1 MVVTRLPDQRDVKD
15 PAVNGSSTRPLPR
28 PVVLMIDDEADLVA
42 MAGNYLARNGFEVL
56 TASNTRTGAEQLRGR
71 PIDLVVLDLGL
82 PDGNGLDL
90 LRTLRQ
96 DDPQVPVVV
105 LSGRGL
111 ESDRLL
117 GLELGADD
125 YIVKP
130 FSLPE
135 LAARIRAVLRRSAPP
150 PAGPLVP
157 VGELVVD
164 TSAHEVS
171 VHGTRLALSPLEY
184 DLLTLLAR
192 SPRQVYSAAELLE
205 QVWGSAAGR
214 ADATVSE
221 HVYRIRQKLTQAGA
235 SSPRIVTVRGAGYRL
250 DP

>member
-1 MVVTRLPDQRDVKD
+1 MAETRSADQRRVKEAAFD
-15 PAVNGSSTRPLPR
+15 GSSNRPMPR
-28 PVVLMIDDEADLVA
+28 PVVLVIDDDADLVA

-56 TASNTRTGAEQLRGR
+56 TAIDARTGAAQLRER
-71 PIDLVVLDLGL
+71 PVDLVVLDLGL
-82 PDGNGLDL
+82 PDGNGLEL
-90 LRTLRQ
+90 LRTLRL
-96 DDPQVPVVV
+96 DDRQVPVIV

-130 FSLPE
+130 FSVPE

-150 PAGPLVP
+150 SAGPLVP
-157 VGELVVD
+157 VGELVID

-171 VHGTRLALSPLEY
+171 VNGARLALSPLEY
-184 DLLTLLAR
+184 DLLSLLAR
-192 SPRQVYSAAELLE
+192 SPRQVFSAAQLLE

-221 HVYRIRQKLTQAGA
+221 HVYRIRQKLAQAGA
-235 SSPRIVTVRGAGYRL
+235 SSPRIVTLRGVGYRL

>member
-1 MVVTRLPDQRDVKD
+1 MIL
-15 PAVNGSSTRPLPR
+15 L
-28 PVVLMIDDEADLVA
+28 IDDETDLLA
-42 MAGNYLARNGFEVL
+42 LAGTYLVRNGFEVL
-56 TASNTRTGAEQLRGR
+56 TAGDTRTGTERLRAHTV
-71 PIDLVVLDLGL
+71 DLVVLDLGL
-82 PDGNGLDL
+82 PDGNGLEL

-96 DDPQVPVVV
+96 HKHRVPVVV

-150 PAGPLVP
+150 TNDSLIP
-157 VGELVVD
+157 VGELVID
-164 TSAHEVS
+164 PAAHEVS
-171 VHGTRLALSPLEY
+171 VHGARLALSPLEY

-192 SPRQVYSAAELLE
+192 SPRQVFSAAQLLE
-205 QVWGSAAGR
+205 RVWGSTAGR
-214 ADATVSE
+214 TDATVSE
-221 HVYRIRQKLTQAGA
+221 HVYRIRQKLTRAGA
-235 SSPRIVTVRGAGYRL
+235 STPRIVTLRGVGYRL

>member
-1 MVVTRLPDQRDVKD
+1 MVETRLPDQRGVKD
-15 PAVNGSSTRPLPR
+15 PAVEGTSHRPLPR
-28 PVVLMIDDEADLVA
+28 PVVLLIDDEVDLVA
-42 MAGNYLARNGFEVL
+42 MAGNYLTRSGFEVL
-56 TASNTRTGAEQLRGR
+56 TAGDTRTGAAQLRER
-71 PIDLVVLDLGL
+71 PVDLVVLDLGL
-82 PDGNGLDL
+82 PDGNGLEL

-96 DDPQVPVVV
+96 DDHPVPVVV

-111 ESDRLL
+111 EGDRLL

-150 PAGPLVP
+150 SAGPLVP
-157 VGELVVD
+157 VGELVID

-171 VHGTRLALSPLEY
+171 VHGTPLALRPLEY
-184 DLLTLLAR
+184 DLLTLLAL
-192 SPRQVYSAAELLE
+192 SPRQVHSTAQLLE

-221 HVYRIRQKLTQAGA
+221 HVYRIRQKLTHAGA
-235 SSPRIVTVRGAGYRL
+235 ASPRIVTVRGVGYRL